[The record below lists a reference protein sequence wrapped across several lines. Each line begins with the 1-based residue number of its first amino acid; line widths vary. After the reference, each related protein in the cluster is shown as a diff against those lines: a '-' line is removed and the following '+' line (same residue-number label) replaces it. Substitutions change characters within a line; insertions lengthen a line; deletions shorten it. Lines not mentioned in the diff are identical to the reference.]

1 MHKIYTSRY
10 INTISLI
17 ITVILFLISNT
28 IYYIIQNPKILQIG
42 IKNTVKVEFDD
53 KTNISQNTTK
63 ENKNNQNKEKTN
75 STNQTKEEKQAK
87 AENTTTKE
95 TNIKEKQWYLKI
107 PRIFLEAEIAEG
119 TTTEVMNTYIGHF
132 EESAKKEGNI
142 CLAAHNR
149 GYPVNY
155 FQNLK
160 LLKKGD
166 KIEYKYQNFKKEYEV
181 TENYIIKDTDWSCME
196 KTEENEIT
204 LITCVENE
212 PEYRRCIKGIE
223 KEQTKSNNN
232 ESNSKLLST

>member
-75 STNQTKEEKQAK
+75 STNKTKEEKQAK

-204 LITCVENE
+204 LITCIENE

>member
-17 ITVILFLISNT
+17 ITVIIFLISNT
-28 IYYIIQNPKILQIG
+28 IYYIIQNPKILQIE

-63 ENKNNQNKEKTN
+63 ENENNKTKEKTN

-87 AENTTTKE
+87 TENATTKE

-204 LITCVENE
+204 LITCIENE

>member
-17 ITVILFLISNT
+17 ITVIIFLISNT

-63 ENKNNQNKEKTN
+63 ENENNKNKEKTN

-87 AENTTTKE
+87 TENATTKE

-166 KIEYKYQNFKKEYEV
+166 KIEYKYQNFKKEYLRL
-181 TENYIIKDTDWSCME
+181 TDAME
-196 KTEENEIT
+196 ELEQTLSKQQKEQFDEIVQLFYKTEEYYFAFSYSLGVKYGEDLKRI
-204 LITCVENE
+204 
-212 PEYRRCIKGIE
+212 
-223 KEQTKSNNN
+223 
-232 ESNSKLLST
+232 